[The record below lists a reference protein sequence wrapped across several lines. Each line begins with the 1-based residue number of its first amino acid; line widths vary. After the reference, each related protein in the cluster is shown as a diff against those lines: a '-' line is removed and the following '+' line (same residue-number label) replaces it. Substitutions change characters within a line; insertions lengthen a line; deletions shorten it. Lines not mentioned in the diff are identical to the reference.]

1 MVKPVD
7 FETADAS
14 RGNVNNAAKSKISV
28 DANGARTILDR
39 FQNSGTDSY
48 FSTYKPQT
56 SFSDSRF
63 LSQSSNSFSNCQM
76 QDCAPL
82 PYTVWSTQEDWPQVI
97 TNSRNSIDANNCG
110 SEADLYGLVS
120 DILDEPDSVDPYP
133 SYENRLPS
141 SLKGVWSPK
150 LRENNMQY
158 FNNEM
163 QRPPISGYPSNNIYP
178 KPATNVCPQPS
189 DRESHQW
196 AEHQN
201 FNGFDSPSSCN
212 GEADIFSTQDRPRPP
227 GLNTP
232 PYTTRKPAYITHDK
246 EEGYFNPTNCTSD
259 YINMANSYYSSQ
271 NSDES
276 YFNSSPDFALVNKD
290 KLRNIQSFSVQDV
303 SKLAFLL
310 AEQDINYCKEP
321 TQNGFLSQRNYE
333 EIMAEQK
340 SHPFQRMSELIAQK
354 PNFKNEVTRN
364 HLEQRGGKAEDKKT
378 LLHRHYNTN
387 EFSGF
392 GPSKPFLPTVIPPAL
407 YPNKETSPVGSGI
420 TQTSVKQFH
429 PIQPNHYQIQAKF
442 PAKTSSRNESQGF
455 ANLTAAG
462 SAQLLPSQQFRPA
475 GRVPTDLSQGNPV
488 NLHGAIGQASLGALG
503 KGAGKVDISDFD
515 LQLEN
520 NRLSAE
526 LMLDGR
532 FTPRSSM
539 KPKLPEAEQKAGLL
553 ENPYQGLASL
563 YGRQVRHNGASSNS
577 TTPSHLFPFLY
588 QMGDPRKSH
597 NHQIHSQPSLPF
609 CSVPI
614 IDVGERLPDADNSR
628 FSPYLQECAGLSQAS
643 GDGLFSGFLSA
654 MTLPKLGKA
663 LGSPNSQ
670 LHFHLE
676 ECYEQWRMLEKER
689 KRAEAILTKVY
700 LGKLVSMVVTSSSL
714 PKMPPNPSRVDRLIV
729 DQLREQAKVT
739 GLLGKMEQL
748 RSFPLHANISSTLD
762 RHLEVIYIT
771 QARRKDEI
779 INASNRQRQ
788 SAAFFREDREILLLA
803 SAVKD
808 LCSSTRKARTAL
820 WCALQMTLPKTSSY
834 QEEEHHKGTSSP
846 LGPDSPEQSSLER
859 SPTTL

>member
-1 MVKPVD
+1 M
-7 FETADAS
+7 E
-14 RGNVNNAAKSKISV
+14 GNVNNAGKSKINV

-48 FSTYKPQT
+48 FTTYKPQT

-82 PYTVWSTQEDWPQVI
+82 PYTVWSTQEDWPQAI
-97 TNSRNSIDANNCG
+97 TNSRNSINGNNCG

-163 QRPPISGYPSNNIYP
+163 QMPPISGFPSNNINP
-178 KPATNVCPQPS
+178 KPVTKVCPQPLG
-189 DRESHQW
+189 REFQQW
-196 AEHQN
+196 AELQN
-201 FNGFDSPSSCN
+201 FNGFDSPRNFSSCN
-212 GEADIFSTQDRPRPP
+212 GGADIYSQDLPCPP
-227 GLNTP
+227 DLNTP
-232 PYTTRKPAYITHDK
+232 PYTTRKPEYITPDK
-246 EEGYFNPTNCTSD
+246 EEGYFNPNNSTSD
-259 YINMANSYYSSQ
+259 YINTANSYYSSQ
-271 NSDES
+271 NSDDS
-276 YFNSSPDFALVNKD
+276 YFNSSHDFSPMNKD

-310 AEQDINYCKEP
+310 AEQDMNYCKEP
-321 TQNGFLSQRNYE
+321 TQNGFLTQRNYE

-340 SHPFQRMSELIAQK
+340 SHPFQRMSELISQK

-364 HLEQRGGKAEDKKT
+364 LLEQRGGNAEDKKT
-378 LLHRHYNTN
+378 VLQRHYNTN

-392 GPSKPFLPTVIPPAL
+392 RSSKAFSPTVIPPAL
-407 YPNKETSPVGSGI
+407 YPNKETSPMESGI
-420 TQTSVKQFH
+420 TQTSVNLFH
-429 PIQPNHYQIQAKF
+429 PLQPNHCQIQAKI

-455 ANLTAAG
+455 ANLTTAG
-462 SAQLLPSQQFRPA
+462 SAQLLPSQQLFRPA
-475 GRVPTDLSQGNPV
+475 GRVPTDLSQGNTV
-488 NLHGAIGQASLGALG
+488 NLHGAIGQVSLEALG

-515 LQLEN
+515 LKLEN
-520 NRLSAE
+520 NRFTAG

-539 KPKLPEAEQKAGLL
+539 KPKLPEAENKAGLL
-553 ENPYQGLASL
+553 QNPYHGLASL
-563 YGRQVRHNGASSNS
+563 YGRQVRHNEASSSS
-577 TTPSHLFPFLY
+577 TTPSHPFPFLY
-588 QMGDPRKSH
+588 QMGDPRKS
-597 NHQIHSQPSLPF
+597 QYHSQPSLPF

-614 IDVGERLPDADNSR
+614 INVSERLPDADISP

-654 MTLPKLGKA
+654 MALPKLGKA

-670 LHFHLE
+670 LHFYLE

-689 KRAEAILTKVY
+689 KRAEAILTKAY

-729 DQLREQAKVT
+729 DQLREQARVT

-771 QARRKDEI
+771 QARRKDEF

-788 SAAFFREDREILLLA
+788 PAAFFREDREILMLA

-808 LCSSTRKARTAL
+808 LCISTRKARTAL

-834 QEEEHHKGTSSP
+834 QEEELDKGTCSP
-846 LGPDSPEQSSLER
+846 LGPDSPEQCRLER
-859 SPTTL
+859 SQTTL